1 MGKSQPEKTQLAE
14 LTLRD
19 IANAGADLHE
29 YAAVV
34 PFTLEGNGQRAYI
47 PTSVLRYYNPK
58 VKLEPKDIR
67 YLDPDFFEAR
77 IRDIGA
83 NPVAKPYQQ
92 PLRPMA
98 LSSGCAS
105 RSKAGAIMTSHQL
118 RRKS

>member
-1 MGKSQPEKTQLAE
+1 MGKSPPEKTQLAE
-14 LTLRD
+14 LTRRD
-19 IANAGADLHE
+19 ITNAGGDLHE

-58 VKLEPKDIR
+58 AKLEPKDIR

-83 NPVAKPYQQ
+83 RCFISHSGLWLFRLAA
-92 PLRPMA
+92 RPA
-98 LSSGCAS
+98 RGREL
-105 RSKAGAIMTSHQL
+105 L
-118 RRKS
+118 

>member
-1 MGKSQPEKTQLAE
+1 MGKSPPEKTQLAE

-29 YAAVV
+29 FAAVV

-58 VKLEPKDIR
+58 VKLESKDIR

-83 NPVAKPYQQ
+83 NPAAKPYQRDASSATPAYGSFVWLRV
-92 PLRPMA
+92 PLEGG
-98 LSSGCAS
+98 SY
-105 RSKAGAIMTSHQL
+105 
-118 RRKS
+118 

>member
-29 YAAVV
+29 FAAVV

-58 VKLEPKDIR
+58 VKLELILPR
-67 YLDPDFFEAR
+67 SR
-77 IRDIGA
+77 ISELLH
-83 NPVAKPYQQ
+83 Q
-92 PLRPMA
+92 PLRLMA
-98 LSSGCAS
+98 LSSGCAFRS
-105 RSKAGAIMTSHQL
+105 RAGAIMTLHRP
-118 RRKS
+118 RRKN